1 MRYIIILI
9 LITITFSCKKS
20 QNDLRIKNFPK
31 QEIKVSDIP
40 NSNNVWIFIMAGQSN
55 MAGRGFVEPQDT
67 IPNKRILTI
76 NKNNEL
82 IYAKEPLH
90 FYEPSHSGLD
100 LGLSFGEKIISKI
113 PDSISVL
120 IIPTAVGGSS
130 IEQWIE
136 NKKHRNV
143 ELLNNFKN
151 KVKIA
156 ETYGEIK
163 GLLWHQG
170 ESNTKDELSISNYDK
185 NLSLLF
191 TKFRQITN
199 DGQLPIIIGELGSY
213 SNNKENFEKLNLEIE
228 TYAKTDKNVRIVKT
242 SDLTDRG
249 DKLHFDSKSIRILGD
264 RYAEKIL
271 EIK

>member
-1 MRYIIILI
+1 M
-9 LITITFSCKKS
+9 ITITFSCKES

-31 QEIKVSDIP
+31 QEIKVTDIP

-90 FYEPSHSGLD
+90 FYEPSGSGLD

-156 ETYGEIK
+156 ETYGE
-163 GLLWHQG
+163 
-170 ESNTKDELSISNYDK
+170 SNTKDELSISNYDK

-199 DGQLPIIIGELGSY
+199 DEQLPIIIGKLGSY
-213 SNNKENFEKLNLEIE
+213 SNNKKNFKKLNLEIE

-249 DKLHFDSKSIRILGD
+249 DKLHFDSKSIRVLGD